1 MRSRLLRHP
10 PRGVARAATFYARD
24 VRSPERRSR
33 EGPRSS
39 FPIHGAAWLELLF
52 FCIVFVPRF
61 LGISG
66 RAWACGRRVIPMIVY
81 PLSNERATGD
91 SKESQGKSGFPLPHT
106 RSRPRASGTGRNM
119 QTGRPEKSRHGAP
132 RRQVYGARAWRVSR
146 FRCMNSGS
154 LGPTE

>member
-52 FCIVFVPRF
+52 FASFSF
-61 LGISG
+61 HDSLEYQ
-66 RAWACGRRVIPMIVY
+66 AACGRRVIPMIVY
-81 PLSNERATGD
+81 PLSNERDTGD

-106 RSRPRASGTGRNM
+106 RSRPRASGTGRNT

-146 FRCMNSGS
+146 FRCMNSGPF
-154 LGPTE
+154 GPTE